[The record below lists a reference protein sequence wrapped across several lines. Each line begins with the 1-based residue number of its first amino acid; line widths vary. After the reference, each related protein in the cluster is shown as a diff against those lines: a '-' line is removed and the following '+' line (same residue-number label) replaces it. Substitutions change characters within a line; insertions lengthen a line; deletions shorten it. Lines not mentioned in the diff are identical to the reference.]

1 MMSINIEIEAK
12 TLVSKED
19 FFKIKTFLKLS
30 DATMVIQTNHYIDNP
45 TGGLRKF
52 GFALRIR
59 ELNDTFTLTLKSPM
73 AEGSLEKHQVLS
85 LASYT
90 KFKNNHV
97 FPEGMI
103 KDFLAMFEFDT
114 SELSIITALTTRR
127 IDTTFENRHVCL
139 DQNVYNGKEDYE
151 IESEESSIK
160 CAAETLKK
168 LCLQAG
174 ATYAENNISKYAR
187 ALKSIAK

>member
-19 FFKIKTFLKLS
+19 FLKIKQFLNLTDDLFVS
-30 DATMVIQTNHYIDNP
+30 QTNHYIDNP
-45 TGGLRKF
+45 MGGLRKF

-59 ELNDTFTLTLKSPM
+59 ELNKTYTLTLKSPM
-73 AEGSLEKHQVLS
+73 AEGSLEKHQTIS
-85 LASYT
+85 LDSYLA
-90 KFKNNHV
+90 FKDLQK
-97 FPEGMI
+97 FPEGTI
-103 KDFLAMFEFDT
+103 KQFLTMFEFNT
-114 SELSIITALTTRR
+114 QELSIITSLTTKR

-139 DQNVYNGKEDYE
+139 DQNFYNGKEDFE

-160 CAAETLKK
+160 SAAETLKK
-168 LCLQAG
+168 LCHQAG

-187 ALKSIAK
+187 ALKSIEK